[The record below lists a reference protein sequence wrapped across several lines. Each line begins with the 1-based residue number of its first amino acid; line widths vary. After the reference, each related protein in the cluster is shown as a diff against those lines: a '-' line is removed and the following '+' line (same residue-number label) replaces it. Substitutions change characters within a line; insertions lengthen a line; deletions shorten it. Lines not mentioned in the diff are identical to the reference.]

1 MPECNGDGEGLQTE
15 RTDGRRG
22 ESREGMHGMVR
33 VLVIDDDAEIRR
45 LLCEILASA
54 GHLVADASNGADGVE
69 IFKKEAFD
77 LVLTDLEMPEMSGWE
92 VARSIKHHNPDVTIA
107 LITGWGETID
117 SAQLRASGIST
128 IINKPFRMDQ
138 IIHLARE
145 VGAGMPSGQK

>member
-145 VGAGMPSGQK
+145 VGAGTPSGQK

>member
-1 MPECNGDGEGLQTE
+1 MPEGNGDGEGVQTE
-15 RTDGRRG
+15 RTEGRRG
-22 ESREGMHGMVR
+22 ESREDMHGMLR

-54 GHLVADASNGADGVE
+54 GHLVADAGNGADGVE

-117 SAQLRASGIST
+117 ISQLRESGIST

-138 IIHLARE
+138 IIHLARA
-145 VGAGMPSGQK
+145 VGAGTPSGQK

>member
-1 MPECNGDGEGLQTE
+1 MPECNGDGEGVQTE
-15 RTDGRRG
+15 RTDGCRG
-22 ESREGMHGMVR
+22 ESREGMHGMVH

-45 LLCEILASA
+45 LLCEILTSA
-54 GHLVADASNGADGVE
+54 GHLVAEAGNGADGVE

-117 SAQLRASGIST
+117 STQLRASGIST

-145 VGAGMPSGQK
+145 VGAGTPSRQK

>member
-45 LLCEILASA
+45 LLCEILAPA

>member
-15 RTDGRRG
+15 RTDGRRD

>member
-1 MPECNGDGEGLQTE
+1 MPECNGDGEGVQTA
-15 RTDGRRG
+15 RTDGCQG

-33 VLVIDDDAEIRR
+33 VLVVDDDAEIRR

-145 VGAGMPSGQK
+145 VGAGTPSGQK